1 MAGQQLGKDGDA
13 GTRASREHLT
23 ARVLPD
29 SAKGMSAQVKRIYY
43 FGAGLA
49 LGVAATRRTRRA
61 KEAAREALKA
71 KVTPSAIAADVA
83 DAIAELG
90 NAVGYFAADVRQGV
104 LNRRASYRPMID
116 NATGAVVLVGP
127 EGAGPVSSSA
137 RRAGRGTPRQG
148 QRSARRPAAPPRP
161 RCPAAAPPGPPVRLT
176 QSGTGTTNASPP
188 PAGRGS
194 FAPRA
199 RAAPEPG
206 AAPPQLSTAVTTHHQ

>member
-1 MAGQQLGKDGDA
+1 M
-13 GTRASREHLT
+13 
-23 ARVLPD
+23 
-29 SAKGMSAQVKRIYY
+29 KRIYY
-43 FGAGLA
+43 FGAGVA

-127 EGAGPVSSSA
+127 EGAGPVSMTNTEPGEA
-137 RRAGRGTPRQG
+137 RRGRVSDQPADLPHRRAPGAPPPP
-148 QRSARRPAAPPRP
+148 RRPARRSA
-161 RCPAAAPPGPPVRLT
+161 
-176 QSGTGTTNASPP
+176 
-188 PAGRGS
+188 
-194 FAPRA
+194 
-199 RAAPEPG
+199 
-206 AAPPQLSTAVTTHHQ
+206 

>member
-1 MAGQQLGKDGDA
+1 
-13 GTRASREHLT
+13 
-23 ARVLPD
+23 
-29 SAKGMSAQVKRIYY
+29 MSAQVKRIYY

-127 EGAGPVSSSA
+127 EGAGPVSSSHA
-137 RRAGRGTPRQG
+137 GPDEVRRAGVSDQPADLPHRRAPGATPP
-148 QRSARRPAAPPRP
+148 RRPARRSA
-161 RCPAAAPPGPPVRLT
+161 
-176 QSGTGTTNASPP
+176 
-188 PAGRGS
+188 
-194 FAPRA
+194 
-199 RAAPEPG
+199 
-206 AAPPQLSTAVTTHHQ
+206 

>member
-1 MAGQQLGKDGDA
+1 
-13 GTRASREHLT
+13 
-23 ARVLPD
+23 
-29 SAKGMSAQVKRIYY
+29 MSAQVKRIYY

-61 KEAAREALKA
+61 KAAARVALKA

-127 EGAGPVSSSA
+127 EGAGPVSSSHA
-137 RRAGRGTPRQG
+137 GPGEVRRAGVSDQP
-148 QRSARRPAAPPRP
+148 ADLPHRRAP
-161 RCPAAAPPGPPVRLT
+161 G
-176 QSGTGTTNASPP
+176 AS
-188 PAGRGS
+188 AGR
-194 FAPRA
+194 AK
-199 RAAPEPG
+199 
-206 AAPPQLSTAVTTHHQ
+206 LSTAVTTHHQ

>member
-1 MAGQQLGKDGDA
+1 
-13 GTRASREHLT
+13 
-23 ARVLPD
+23 
-29 SAKGMSAQVKRIYY
+29 MSAQVKRIYY

-71 KVTPSAIAADVA
+71 KVTPSAIAADMA

-127 EGAGPVSSSA
+127 EGAGPVSPA
-137 RRAGRGTPRQG
+137 PAGPDEVRRSRVSDQTADLPHRRTPG
-148 QRSARRPAAPPRP
+148 APPLRRPARRSA
-161 RCPAAAPPGPPVRLT
+161 
-176 QSGTGTTNASPP
+176 
-188 PAGRGS
+188 
-194 FAPRA
+194 
-199 RAAPEPG
+199 
-206 AAPPQLSTAVTTHHQ
+206 

>member
-1 MAGQQLGKDGDA
+1 
-13 GTRASREHLT
+13 
-23 ARVLPD
+23 
-29 SAKGMSAQVKRIYY
+29 MSAQVKRIYY
-43 FGAGLA
+43 FGAGIA

-127 EGAGPVSSSA
+127 EGAGPGGPNQVGPNQVGPNQVGPNQAGANHVGANRVVPNQMGDQAGGLTQRRAPGAQPPRGPA
-137 RRAGRGTPRQG
+137 RR
-148 QRSARRPAAPPRP
+148 SA
-161 RCPAAAPPGPPVRLT
+161 
-176 QSGTGTTNASPP
+176 
-188 PAGRGS
+188 
-194 FAPRA
+194 
-199 RAAPEPG
+199 
-206 AAPPQLSTAVTTHHQ
+206 